1 MAPRP
6 PFRFHGLDH
15 VVLNITA
22 LERSLHFYTV
32 VLGMQL
38 ERIIDDFGIYQLRCG
53 RSLIDLQMLR
63 PGQALAEQSVRG
75 VGHVCVLV
83 DGEMGAVVEHLAA
96 HRVELQAGPMEL
108 YGATGF
114 GTSIYVLDPD
124 GHALEL
130 KVDHAEFAVRAKAGA
145 SIDGLSRPP
154 PAART

>member
-1 MAPRP
+1 MTPRP
-6 PFRFHGLDH
+6 PFRYHGLDH

-22 LERSLHFYTV
+22 LAPSLHFYTAI
-32 VLGMQL
+32 LGMGL

-53 RSLIDLQMLR
+53 HSLIDLQVLPAGQTLAA
-63 PGQALAEQSVRG
+63 PGARG

-83 DGEMGAVVEHLAA
+83 DGEMGAIVEHLAA
-96 HRVELQAGPMEL
+96 HGVPLQAGPMEL

-130 KVDHAEFAVRAKAGA
+130 KVDHAEFAVRAKAGPN
-145 SIDGLSRPP
+145 SDGLSRPP
-154 PAART
+154 ATPPT

>member
-6 PFRFHGLDH
+6 PFRYHGLDH

-22 LERSLHFYTV
+22 LAPSLHFYTA

-53 RSLIDLQMLR
+53 RSLIDLQML
-63 PGQALAEQSVRG
+63 PAGQTLAEQGARG

-83 DGEMGAVVEHLAA
+83 DGEMGAMVEHLAA
-96 HRVELQAGPMEL
+96 HGVQLQAGPMEL

-114 GTSIYVLDPD
+114 GTSIYVHDPD

-130 KVDHAEFAVRAKAGA
+130 KVDHADFAVRAKAGA
-145 SIDGLSRPP
+145 SSDGLSRPP
-154 PAART
+154 START